1 MSQNNNGLWTE
12 ATRRKYILYGAPKF
26 STSIIMGFADF
37 GLFTL
42 YALAYKID
50 PTLVAVGQGLG
61 KLTIAASQFL
71 LGWISDAKYTRWGR
85 RKPFLLFLTPIL
97 SISFIFLLMPGLL
110 IDITDISM
118 VYIWFLI
125 WYQIFNISYALT
137 TPFSAWLVEQFK
149 SKDRPKAS
157 QYENTF
163 GFFGTAVMAVFS
175 MVVLS
180 DFRDKIQANPSVIPS
195 EYFISVIIFGILPL
209 ILYYLAFFL
218 MPTEPHFKIES
229 NLIENLKIILR
240 NKNYIRVNLMYGF
253 ASMGWTIVGSQILP
267 FITYVIGFSDTTNI
281 IASGIFVIGI
291 LFFLYMW
298 RKLVLGKGKK
308 KSLMYIF
315 ISAII
320 FLPFTLLGFLPSEM
334 LTIFGYIFV
343 LGIGGCLAGW
353 FILPPVFFSDIAED
367 DEKQSG
373 ELRAG
378 IYRGF
383 PSILLNIFQSI
394 GLTIMGLLMMLPK
407 ITVGANTFSIGYILW
422 GPMSSLIIFLAYL
435 YARKYI
441 QLDFEWEE
449 KRSRVK

>member
-1 MSQNNNGLWTE
+1 
-12 ATRRKYILYGAPKF
+12 
-26 STSIIMGFADF
+26 
-37 GLFTL
+37 
-42 YALAYKID
+42 
-50 PTLVAVGQGLG
+50 
-61 KLTIAASQFL
+61 
-71 LGWISDAKYTRWGR
+71 
-85 RKPFLLFLTPIL
+85 
-97 SISFIFLLMPGLL
+97 
-110 IDITDISM
+110 
-118 VYIWFLI
+118 
-125 WYQIFNISYALT
+125 
-137 TPFSAWLVEQFK
+137 
-149 SKDRPKAS
+149 
-157 QYENTF
+157 
-163 GFFGTAVMAVFS
+163 
-175 MVVLS
+175 
-180 DFRDKIQANPSVIPS
+180 
-195 EYFISVIIFGILPL
+195 
-209 ILYYLAFFL
+209 
-218 MPTEPHFKIES
+218 
-229 NLIENLKIILR
+229 
-240 NKNYIRVNLMYGF
+240 
-253 ASMGWTIVGSQILP
+253 
-267 FITYVIGFSDTTNI
+267 
-281 IASGIFVIGI
+281 
-291 LFFLYMW
+291 MW

>member
-12 ATRRKYILYGAPKF
+12 ATRRKYILYGAPKL

-71 LGWISDAKYTRWGR
+71 LGWISDAKY
-85 RKPFLLFLTPIL
+85 I
-97 SISFIFLLMPGLL
+97 IFLLMPGLL
-110 IDITDISM
+110 IDITDLSM

-180 DFRDKIQANPSVIPS
+180 DFKDKIQANPSVIPA

-253 ASMGWTIVGSQILP
+253 ASMGWTIVGSQI
-267 FITYVIGFSDTTNI
+267 

-308 KSLMYIF
+308 KSLMYTF
-315 ISAII
+315 ISATI

-407 ITVGANTFSIGYILW
+407 ITVGTNTFTMGYVLW